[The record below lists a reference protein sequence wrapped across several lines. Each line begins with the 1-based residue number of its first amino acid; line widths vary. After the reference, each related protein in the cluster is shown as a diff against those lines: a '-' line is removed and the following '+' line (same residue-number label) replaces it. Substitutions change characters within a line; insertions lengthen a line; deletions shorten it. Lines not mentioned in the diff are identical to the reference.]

1 MGHNL
6 ISRRFAGLA
15 GTLAAA
21 LLFCFSALPPAAA
34 APACIGA
41 DVVAEMR
48 AGDVAAYRRLVDE
61 GDGEINGTGKFWRLE
76 KAGLAPSF
84 LFGTMHATDDR
95 ATALPPQL
103 RRALAG
109 VDTVIVESLDA
120 LDAKR
125 SEQAMAA
132 SRGLLVYGDGR
143 GLAQRLGPDRRA
155 ALARELA
162 KAGLDLGKTGALK
175 PWMLAMALS
184 VPACETARRAEA
196 QSVDVVVAAL
206 ARDLGKPLEGLESMA
221 EQFSA
226 FDRIGEDF
234 QIEFLVSA
242 ARLFPRLNDVFATMT
257 NLYVEG
263 RIGRLK
269 ALSVILAEQTGVSDR
284 ANAAFN
290 ANLIDSRNERMF
302 SRALPSVEKGGVMIA
317 VGALHLPGEGGLVQ
331 RFRGAGFT
339 VTRLY

>member
-103 RRALAG
+103 RRAYRALRLRRHQGRPPIWPSGSPWPRRAFSS
-109 VDTVIVESLDA
+109 VDFTSY
-120 LDAKR
+120 R
-125 SEQAMAA
+125 
-132 SRGLLVYGDGR
+132 SRGRRDRKPVRRSSPPPGPPLTFR
-143 GLAQRLGPDRRA
+143 RCSGLFLRRPRPHRHLRQR
-155 ALARELA
+155 
-162 KAGLDLGKTGALK
+162 
-175 PWMLAMALS
+175 
-184 VPACETARRAEA
+184 EA
-196 QSVDVVVAAL
+196 TDCCL
-206 ARDLGKPLEGLESMA
+206 RTRPM
-221 EQFSA
+221 
-226 FDRIGEDF
+226 
-234 QIEFLVSA
+234 
-242 ARLFPRLNDVFATMT
+242 PC
-257 NLYVEG
+257 
-263 RIGRLK
+263 
-269 ALSVILAEQTGVSDR
+269 
-284 ANAAFN
+284 
-290 ANLIDSRNERMF
+290 
-302 SRALPSVEKGGVMIA
+302 A
-317 VGALHLPGEGGLVQ
+317 V
-331 RFRGAGFT
+331 
-339 VTRLY
+339 